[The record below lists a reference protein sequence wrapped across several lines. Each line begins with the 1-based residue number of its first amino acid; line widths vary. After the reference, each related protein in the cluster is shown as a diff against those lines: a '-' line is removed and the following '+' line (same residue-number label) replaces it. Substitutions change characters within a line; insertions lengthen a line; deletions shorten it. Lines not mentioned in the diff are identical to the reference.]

1 MKRHIPNLITAFRLL
16 LVPVFAAVFFTCD
29 VRIAFA
35 VFLLASASDL
45 LDGYLARRW
54 NVVSEFGKLFDP
66 LADKLMQV
74 GAVICLAIKGM
85 IPVIPV
91 VIVFAKE
98 LLMLAGGLII
108 TKKRGYAVYSNIF
121 GKLASF
127 FFSLTVCLCFFRDF
141 WFASE
146 TGGMILD
153 ILVWC
158 AVILSVLAMV
168 QYAVINVFRPCGQ
181 RHNNAADN
189 KQPDDTAK
197 DSHTAD
203 AES

>member
-1 MKRHIPNLITAFRLL
+1 M
-16 LVPVFAAVFFTCD
+16 
-29 VRIAFA
+29 RIAFA

-108 TKKRGYAVYSNIF
+108 TKSADMRCIRIF
-121 GKLASF
+121 SENWLRSF
-127 FFSLTVCLCFFRDF
+127 
-141 WFASE
+141 
-146 TGGMILD
+146 
-153 ILVWC
+153 
-158 AVILSVLAMV
+158 SV
-168 QYAVINVFRPCGQ
+168 
-181 RHNNAADN
+181 
-189 KQPDDTAK
+189 
-197 DSHTAD
+197 
-203 AES
+203 

>member
-74 GAVICLAIKGM
+74 GAVICLAI
-85 IPVIPV
+85 
-91 VIVFAKE
+91 
-98 LLMLAGGLII
+98 
-108 TKKRGYAVYSNIF
+108 
-121 GKLASF
+121 
-127 FFSLTVCLCFFRDF
+127 
-141 WFASE
+141 
-146 TGGMILD
+146 
-153 ILVWC
+153 
-158 AVILSVLAMV
+158 
-168 QYAVINVFRPCGQ
+168 
-181 RHNNAADN
+181 
-189 KQPDDTAK
+189 
-197 DSHTAD
+197 
-203 AES
+203 